1 MPVGR
6 KFITHEFDEAIAI
19 QRAIVDAERSLSAA
33 HPLAKV
39 KRQLKDDLRTD
50 RRQLDRLVALGKSY
64 DATGRQEEVAM
75 ALATLADET
84 ARKAAEADSE
94 AYEAHAVLLTLK
106 RKQQDSADA
115 LIKIARELDDRDLKQ
130 AVTTTKR
137 EVKRSADGLG
147 KSLAAFA
154 LQIALS

>member
-19 QRAIVDAERSLSAA
+19 QRAIVDAERSLSAL
-33 HPLAKV
+33 HPVAKV
-39 KRQLKDDLRTD
+39 KRQLKSDLRAD
-50 RRQLDRLVALGKSY
+50 RRHLDRFMAFGKRF

-75 ALATLADET
+75 ALASLADGT
-84 ARKAAEADSE
+84 AKKAGDAHSE

-115 LIKIARELDDRDLKQ
+115 LIKIARELGERDLRD
-130 AVTTTKR
+130 AVIATRR
-137 EVKRSADGLG
+137 EVKHSADGLG